1 MNASTPAP
9 AKAAR
14 HAFTLEDVL
23 RLQDQGFFADPK
35 RIALHEGD
43 IVEMAADGDRHIA
56 LTMALNDAIT
66 LQLAGKGYFKGV
78 QTTLRL
84 SRTNAPSPDIY
95 ILAGGPPRG
104 DVPTARVLL
113 VIEVADTS
121 LDDDLTDS
129 AQRYARAGVGE
140 FWVVDAKRRAI
151 WVHRGPVDGRYPPPQ
166 AVPADAPATPQ
177 QIPDL
182 TIVLDRDAPEA

>member
-1 MNASTPAP
+1 MNVSTAAP

-43 IVEMAADGDRHIA
+43 IVEMAADGDQHIA
-56 LTMALNDAIT
+56 LTMALARRIGRALPDA
-66 LQLAGKGYFKGV
+66 YFVGV
-78 QTTLRL
+78 QTTLRF
-84 SRTNAPSPDIY
+84 SQTNAPSPDIY
-95 ILAGGPPRG
+95 ILAGGPPQG
-104 DVPTARVLL
+104 DVAAARVHL

-140 FWVVDAKRRAI
+140 FWVVDANRRAI